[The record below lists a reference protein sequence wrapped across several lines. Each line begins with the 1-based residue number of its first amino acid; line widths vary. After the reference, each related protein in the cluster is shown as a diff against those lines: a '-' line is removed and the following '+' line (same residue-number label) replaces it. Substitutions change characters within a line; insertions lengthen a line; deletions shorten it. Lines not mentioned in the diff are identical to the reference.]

1 MPADALSARVLLLL
15 LLLLLRAGGSSFPG
29 SESSSLYPR

>member
-1 MPADALSARVLLLL
+1 MPADALSARVLLL